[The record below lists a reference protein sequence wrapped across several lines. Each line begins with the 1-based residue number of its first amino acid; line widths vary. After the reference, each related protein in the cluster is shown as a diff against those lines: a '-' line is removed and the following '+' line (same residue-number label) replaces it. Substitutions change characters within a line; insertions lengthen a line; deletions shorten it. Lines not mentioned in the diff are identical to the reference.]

1 MEAFNNT
8 LSKEEL
14 SALLFGRL
22 YEVHLMTVV
31 EMGTEKLD
39 EMKEDFETIID
50 ESTTGTDLFERLD
63 FYIEGVSALH
73 TLDNLDDKGKFYLKI
88 LEYTHYII
96 DYHFSDEFTTDEV
109 ETIIDEFATTI
120 EDISIADEE
129 LVDEIMSFLSEKIN
143 IEEGIA

>member
-8 LSKEEL
+8 RIKEEL

-39 EMKEDFETIID
+39 EMKEDFEKFIE
-50 ESTTGTDLFERLD
+50 ESTTGTELFEKLD
-63 FYIEGVSALH
+63 TYIADISAIH
-73 TLDNLDDKGKFYLKI
+73 TLDNLDENGKFYLKI
-88 LEYTHYII
+88 LKYMHYII

-109 ETIIDEFATTI
+109 ESIIDEFAATI

-143 IEEGIA
+143 IEEGIE